1 MLRKR
6 ALIGWIGL
14 VTMTGHAAAIEVRAF
29 SPTRVYASQPDHA
42 VTGRALPEPIAIL
55 PAGTRFRTVEPAMS
69 GWLRICVTLG
79 GEALCGFVE
88 AAKTNYSP
96 GPAPN
101 PGTPS
106 PPSGQ

>member
-6 ALIGWIGL
+6 ALIGWLGL
-14 VTMTGHAAAIEVRAF
+14 VIMTGHAAALDVRAF
-29 SPTRVYASQPDHA
+29 SPTRVYASQPNDA
-42 VTGRALPEPIAIL
+42 VTGGFLPEPIAIL
-55 PAGTRFRTVEPAMS
+55 PAGTRFRTVEPAAP

-88 AAKTNYSP
+88 AAKTNYAPGTARSP
-96 GPAPN
+96 GAQ
-101 PGTPS
+101 S